1 MLRKAF
7 YFLLIMAI
15 MPLISLAT
23 DPDSEVEESLHQYR
37 ASPKLTGPVKLL
49 HDSEDVILN
58 TLDTAL
64 EKISTIYMQ
73 ALFAGTHSPE
83 LEAPLRALEMELFD
97 LLDQLYKQNRLKDYM
112 QYEAEVTRQMI
123 IYNMLK
129 RLFGYTQDEVDVAE
143 GTF

>member
-1 MLRKAF
+1 MLRKPF
-7 YFLLIMAI
+7 YILLIMAI
-15 MPLISLAT
+15 MPLISKAS
-23 DPDSEVEESLHQYR
+23 DSESEPAESLHQYR
-37 ASPKLTGPVKLL
+37 ASPKLSGPVKLL
-49 HDSEDVILN
+49 HDPEDVILN
-58 TLDTAL
+58 TLDAAL

-83 LEAPLRALEMELFD
+83 LEAPLRNLEVELFD

-112 QYEAEVTRQMI
+112 KYEAEVTRQMI

-129 RLFGYTQDEVDVAE
+129 RLFGYTQDDVDVAE